1 MSPHLADF
9 FDRLDQHGLSMDEVC
24 RLGEISDVL
33 TAAARWRRAGEAMA
47 AELTDETVAEWC
59 DAVTE
64 LERAVDA
71 LTDRPG
77 RLSPQIAP
85 EG

>member
-1 MSPHLADF
+1 MSDHDSF
-9 FDRLDQHGLSMDEVC
+9 GLSGLVD
-24 RLGEISDVL
+24 
-33 TAAARWRRAGEAMA
+33 AAARWRRAGEAMA

-77 RLSPQIAP
+77 RLSSQVAP